1 MATFELSSK
10 KYKNGRRP
18 FTAILYELQPPES
31 VVDDVGTKFNK
42 NGITFLEEYASKQ
55 LDSIKD
61 MSVTVSFIDE
71 DRTMISDHGDTGI
84 EDGLPV
90 FENATTVGHFTKGY
104 IDNVEINGEN
114 KRCVLGKGFI
124 DEMRYKSFVE
134 TLETEINNGNSVEG
148 SIEIYR
154 SEGNENI
161 IYKKGWMPQGRIP
174 TEYIHSGWA
183 MVLNPADVN
192 STLLELNS
200 KNQNKEEI
208 AMNEKEMRE
217 LIASVITETNSR
229 NDELNATIAELNST
243 ITERDNTIVELNA
256 SVEQL
261 QATIDKLEADHKTY
275 GEEKEILEKELA
287 KAKVA
292 EKLAELDSTLGEFNE
307 EEKKCAEEDIDKLK
321 DYINACKNKDELNN
335 VSSEINS
342 IKSKI
347 CMNIVETQKKAVA
360 DAKIA
365 EQNSANNTE
374 LDIFSE
380 VNSTE
385 DDIDNNINIF

>member
-1 MATFELSSK
+1 MAIFELSSK

-18 FTAILYELQPPES
+18 FTAILYELQPPDS
-31 VVDDVGTKFNK
+31 VVNDIGTKFNK

-71 DRTMISDHGDTGI
+71 DRTMISDHGDTGV
-84 EDGLPV
+84 EDGLPI
-90 FENATTVGHFTKGY
+90 FDNATTVGHFTKGY
-104 IDNVEINGEN
+104 IDSVEINGET

-134 TLETEINNGNSVEG
+134 TLESEINSGHSVDG

-161 IYKKGWMPQGRIP
+161 VYKKGWIPEGRIP

-200 KNQNKEEI
+200 KKQNKEEI
-208 AMNEKEMRE
+208 VMNEKEMRD
-217 LIASVITETNSR
+217 LIVATIVETNDK
-229 NDELNATIAELNST
+229 NNELSAKINELNST
-243 ITERDNTIVELNA
+243 IADKDTQIADLNAKVEANATADAEKDAKIEELN
-256 SVEQL
+256 
-261 QATIDKLEADHKTY
+261 
-275 GEEKEILEKELA
+275 G
-287 KAKVA
+287 KVA
-292 EKLAELDSTLGEFNE
+292 ELEAKLDECKKAEQNSALDKALEAFTETE
-307 EEKKCAEEDIDKLK
+307 QKYAE
-321 DYINACKNKDELNN
+321 
-335 VSSEINS
+335 SEINAFRE
-342 IKSKI
+342 
-347 CMNIVETQKKAVA
+347 NPIVGDLDVVINAINAGIGKAVKAAEA

-365 EQNSANNTE
+365 EQNAKKE
-374 LDIFSE
+374 DADLDIFSE
-380 VNSTE
+380 VNSAE
-385 DDIDNNINIF
+385 DESNEDVNIF

>member
-1 MATFELSSK
+1 MAIFELSSK

-18 FTAILYELQPPES
+18 FTAILYELQPPDS
-31 VVDDVGTKFNK
+31 VVNDIGTKFNK

-71 DRTMISDHGDTGI
+71 DRTMISDHGDTGV
-84 EDGLPV
+84 EDGLPI
-90 FENATTVGHFTKGY
+90 FDNATTVGHFTKGY
-104 IDNVEINGEN
+104 IDSVEINGET

-134 TLETEINNGNSVEG
+134 TLESEINSGHSVDG

-161 IYKKGWMPQGRIP
+161 VYKKGWIPEGRIP

-200 KNQNKEEI
+200 KKQNKEEKQ
-208 AMNEKEMRE
+208 MDEKTMRDV
-217 LIASVITETNSR
+217 IVNAITETNSK
-229 NDELNATIAELNST
+229 NSELNAKIDELNSAIADKDTQITELNEKVEANKTSDSDKDAK
-243 ITERDNTIVELNA
+243 IEELN
-256 SVEQL
+256 
-261 QATIDKLEADHKTY
+261 
-275 GEEKEILEKELA
+275 G
-287 KAKVA
+287 KVA
-292 EKLAELDSTLGEFNE
+292 ELEAKLDEC
-307 EEKKCAEEDIDKLK
+307 KK
-321 DYINACKNKDELNN
+321 
-335 VSSEINS
+335 
-342 IKSKI
+342 
-347 CMNIVETQKKAVA
+347 
-360 DAKIA
+360 A
-365 EQNSANNTE
+365 EQNSALDKALEAFTETEQKYAESEINAFRENPIAGNVDVVVNAINAGIGKAVKAAEADAKVAEQNSVNNETE

-380 VNSTE
+380 ISSAE
-385 DDIDNNINIF
+385 DVDEDVNIF

>member
-1 MATFELSSK
+1 MAIFELSSK

-18 FTAILYELQPPES
+18 FTAILYELQPPDS

-71 DRTMISDHGDTGI
+71 ERTMISDHGNTGI

-104 IDNVEINGEN
+104 IDNVEINGET

-124 DEMRYKSFVE
+124 DEMRYKPFVE
-134 TLETEINNGNSVEG
+134 TLESEINNGNSVDG

-161 IYKKGWMPQGRIP
+161 VYKKGWIPKGRIP

-200 KNQNKEEI
+200 KNQNKEEQQT
-208 AMNEKEMRE
+208 MGEKEMRD
-217 LIASVITETNSR
+217 LIVSTITEVNSK
-229 NDELNATIAELNST
+229 NDELNAKIEELNST
-243 ITERDNTIVELNA
+243 IANKDAQITELNEK
-256 SVEQL
+256 VEANVQSD
-261 QATIDKLEADHKTY
+261 ADKDAKIEELNGRVSELESKLNECKKSEQNAALDKALEAFTETEQKY
-275 GEEKEILEKELA
+275 
-287 KAKVA
+287 A
-292 EKLAELDSTLGEFNE
+292 E
-307 EEKKCAEEDIDKLK
+307 
-321 DYINACKNKDELNN
+321 
-335 VSSEINS
+335 SEINAFRE
-342 IKSKI
+342 
-347 CMNIVETQKKAVA
+347 NPIVGNVDVVVNAINAGIGKAVKAAEA
-360 DAKIA
+360 DAKVA
-365 EQNSANNTE
+365 EQNSAKDNAD

-380 VNSTE
+380 VNSSGENTS
-385 DDIDNNINIF
+385 DDVDIF

>member
-1 MATFELSSK
+1 MAIFELSSK

-18 FTAILYELQPPES
+18 FTAILYELQPPDS
-31 VVDDVGTKFNK
+31 VVNDIGTKFNK

-71 DRTMISDHGDTGI
+71 DRTMISDHGDTGV
-84 EDGLPV
+84 EDGLPI
-90 FENATTVGHFTKGY
+90 FDNATTVGHFTKGY
-104 IDNVEINGEN
+104 IDSVEINGET

-134 TLETEINNGNSVEG
+134 TLESEINSGHSVDG

-161 IYKKGWMPQGRIP
+161 VYKKGWIPEGRIP

-200 KNQNKEEI
+200 KKQNKEEI
-208 AMNEKEMRE
+208 VMNEKEMRD
-217 LIASVITETNSR
+217 LIVATIVETNDK
-229 NDELNATIAELNST
+229 NNELSAKINELNST
-243 ITERDNTIVELNA
+243 IADKDTQIADLNAKVEANATADAEKDAKIEELN
-256 SVEQL
+256 
-261 QATIDKLEADHKTY
+261 
-275 GEEKEILEKELA
+275 G
-287 KAKVA
+287 KVA
-292 EKLAELDSTLGEFNE
+292 ELEVKLDECKKAEQNSALDKALEAFTETE
-307 EEKKCAEEDIDKLK
+307 QKYAE
-321 DYINACKNKDELNN
+321 
-335 VSSEINS
+335 SEINAFRENP
-342 IKSKI
+342 IAGNVDVVVNAI
-347 CMNIVETQKKAVA
+347 NAGIGKAVKAAEA
-360 DAKIA
+360 DAKVA
-365 EQNSANNTE
+365 EQNSANNETE

-380 VNSTE
+380 ISSAE
-385 DDIDNNINIF
+385 DVDEDVNIF

>member
-1 MATFELSSK
+1 MALFELSNK

-18 FTAILYELQPPES
+18 FTAILYELQPPDS

-71 DRTMISDHGDTGI
+71 ERTMISDHGNTGI

-104 IDNVEINGEN
+104 IDNVEINGET

-124 DEMRYKSFVE
+124 DEMRYKPFVE
-134 TLETEINNGNSVEG
+134 TLESEINNGNSVDG

-161 IYKKGWMPQGRIP
+161 VYKKGWIPKGRIP

-200 KNQNKEEI
+200 KE
-208 AMNEKEMRE
+208 
-217 LIASVITETNSR
+217 
-229 NDELNATIAELNST
+229 
-243 ITERDNTIVELNA
+243 
-256 SVEQL
+256 
-261 QATIDKLEADHKTY
+261 
-275 GEEKEILEKELA
+275 
-287 KAKVA
+287 
-292 EKLAELDSTLGEFNE
+292 
-307 EEKKCAEEDIDKLK
+307 
-321 DYINACKNKDELNN
+321 
-335 VSSEINS
+335 
-342 IKSKI
+342 
-347 CMNIVETQKKAVA
+347 QKK
-360 DAKIA
+360 
-365 EQNSANNTE
+365 
-374 LDIFSE
+374 
-380 VNSTE
+380 E
-385 DDIDNNINIF
+385 D

>member
-61 MSVTVSFIDE
+61 MSVTVSFIDD

-217 LIASVITETNSR
+217 LITSVITETNSR

-243 ITERDNTIVELNA
+243 IAERDNTIVELNA

-385 DDIDNNINIF
+385 DDADNNINIF

>member
-1 MATFELSSK
+1 MALFELSNK

-18 FTAILYELQPPES
+18 FTAILYELQPPDS
-31 VVDDVGTKFNK
+31 VVNDVGTKFNK

-71 DRTMISDHGDTGI
+71 ERTMISDHGDTGI

-104 IDNVEINGEN
+104 IDDVEINGET

-124 DEMRYKSFVE
+124 DEMRYKPFVE
-134 TLETEINNGNSVEG
+134 TLETEINNGNSVDG

-161 IYKKGWMPQGRIP
+161 VYKKGWIPKGRIP

-200 KNQNKEEI
+200 KEQKKEDSE
-208 AMNEKEMRE
+208 MDEKTMRE
-217 LIASVITETNSR
+217 VIVSAITETNSK
-229 NDELNATIAELNST
+229 NDELTKTINELNST
-243 ITERDNTIVELNA
+243 IADKDTQIADLNAKVEANAATDADKDATIEELN
-256 SVEQL
+256 SRITE
-261 QATIDKLEADHKTY
+261 LEA
-275 GEEKEILEKELA
+275 
-287 KAKVA
+287 
-292 EKLAELDSTLGEFNE
+292 KLDEC
-307 EEKKCAEEDIDKLK
+307 KK
-321 DYINACKNKDELNN
+321 
-335 VSSEINS
+335 
-342 IKSKI
+342 
-347 CMNIVETQKKAVA
+347 
-360 DAKIA
+360 A
-365 EQNSANNTE
+365 EQNSALDKALEDFTE
-374 LDIFSE
+374 AEQKYAESEINAFREDPIAGNVDVVVNAINAGIGKAVKAAEADAKVAEQNSAKDDTDLDIFSE
-380 VNSTE
+380 VNSVE
-385 DDIDNNINIF
+385 DESIEDVNIF

>member
-1 MATFELSSK
+1 MALFELSNK

-18 FTAILYELQPPES
+18 FTAILYELQPPDS

-71 DRTMISDHGDTGI
+71 ERTMISDHGDTGI

-104 IDNVEINGEN
+104 IDNVEINGET

-124 DEMRYKSFVE
+124 DEMRYKPFVE
-134 TLETEINNGNSVEG
+134 TLETEINNGNSVDG

-161 IYKKGWMPQGRIP
+161 VYKKGWMPKGRIP

-200 KNQNKEEI
+200 KEQKKEEI
-208 AMNEKEMRE
+208 VMNEKEMRD
-217 LIASVITETNSR
+217 LIVGTIVETNDK
-229 NDELNATIAELNST
+229 NNELGAKINELNST
-243 ITERDNTIVELNA
+243 IADKDTQIADLNAKVEANATADADKDAKIEELN
-256 SVEQL
+256 S
-261 QATIDKLEADHKTY
+261 
-275 GEEKEILEKELA
+275 
-287 KAKVA
+287 KVA
-292 EKLAELDSTLGEFNE
+292 ELEAKLDEC
-307 EEKKCAEEDIDKLK
+307 KK
-321 DYINACKNKDELNN
+321 
-335 VSSEINS
+335 
-342 IKSKI
+342 
-347 CMNIVETQKKAVA
+347 
-360 DAKIA
+360 A
-365 EQNSANNTE
+365 EQNSALDKALEAFTE
-374 LDIFSE
+374 TEQKYAESEINAFRENPIAGNVDVVVNAINAGIGKAVKAAEADAKVAEQNSAKDDADLDIFSE
-380 VNSTE
+380 VNSVE
-385 DDIDNNINIF
+385 DTDDSDVNIF

>member
-1 MATFELSSK
+1 MALFELSNK

-18 FTAILYELQPPES
+18 FTAILYELQPPDS

-71 DRTMISDHGDTGI
+71 ERTMISDHGNTGI

-104 IDNVEINGEN
+104 IDNVEINGET

-124 DEMRYKSFVE
+124 DEMRYKPFVE
-134 TLETEINNGNSVEG
+134 TLETEINNGNSVDG

-161 IYKKGWMPQGRIP
+161 VYKKGWMPKGRIP

-200 KNQNKEEI
+200 KEQKKEDSE
-208 AMNEKEMRE
+208 MDEKTMRDV
-217 LIASVITETNSR
+217 IVSAITETNSK
-229 NDELNATIAELNST
+229 NDELTKTINELNST
-243 ITERDNTIVELNA
+243 IADKDTQIADLNAKVEANATADADKDAKIEELN
-256 SVEQL
+256 
-261 QATIDKLEADHKTY
+261 
-275 GEEKEILEKELA
+275 G
-287 KAKVA
+287 KVA
-292 EKLAELDSTLGEFNE
+292 ELEAKLDECKKAEQNSALDKALEAFTETE
-307 EEKKCAEEDIDKLK
+307 QKYAE
-321 DYINACKNKDELNN
+321 
-335 VSSEINS
+335 SEINAFRENPIAGNVDVVVNAINAGIGRA
-342 IKSKI
+342 IKAA
-347 CMNIVETQKKAVA
+347 EA
-360 DAKIA
+360 DAKVA
-365 EQNSANNTE
+365 EQNSANNETE

-380 VNSTE
+380 INSVE
-385 DDIDNNINIF
+385 DAEDNDVNIF

>member
-1 MATFELSSK
+1 MAIFELSSK

-18 FTAILYELQPPES
+18 FTAILYELQPPDS
-31 VVDDVGTKFNK
+31 VVNDIGTKFNK

-71 DRTMISDHGDTGI
+71 DRTMISDHGDTGV
-84 EDGLPV
+84 EDGLPI
-90 FENATTVGHFTKGY
+90 FDNATTVGHFTKGY
-104 IDNVEINGEN
+104 IDSIEINGET

-134 TLETEINNGNSVEG
+134 TLESEINSGNSVDG

-161 IYKKGWMPQGRIP
+161 VYKKGWIPEGRIP

-200 KNQNKEEI
+200 KNQNKEEQKN
-208 AMNEKEMRE
+208 MGEKEMRE
-217 LIASVITETNSR
+217 LITSVITETNSK
-229 NDELNATIAELNST
+229 NDELNTKIEELNST
-243 ITERDNTIVELNA
+243 IESKDAEIKELN
-256 SVEQL
+256 
-261 QATIDKLEADHKTY
+261 DKVNANADADKEKDEKI
-275 GEEKEILEKELA
+275 EELTKKNEELEKELNECK
-287 KAKVA
+287 KAEQNSALDKALEAFTETEQKYA
-292 EKLAELDSTLGEFNE
+292 E
-307 EEKKCAEEDIDKLK
+307 
-321 DYINACKNKDELNN
+321 
-335 VSSEINS
+335 SEINAFRENP
-342 IKSKI
+342 IAG
-347 CMNIVETQKKAVA
+347 NVDVIVNAINAGIGKAVKAAEA
-360 DAKIA
+360 DAKVA
-365 EQNSANNTE
+365 EQNSANNETE

-380 VNSTE
+380 INSAE
-385 DDIDNNINIF
+385 DAEDNDVNIF

>member
-61 MSVTVSFIDE
+61 MSVTVSFIDD

-217 LIASVITETNSR
+217 LITSVITETNSR

-243 ITERDNTIVELNA
+243 IAERDNTIVELNA

-261 QATIDKLEADHKTY
+261 QATIDKMEADHRTY
-275 GEEKEILEKELA
+275 WEEREILEKELA

-292 EKLAELDSTLGEFNE
+292 EKLSELDSALSEFNE
-307 EEKKCAEEDIDKLK
+307 EEKKCAEDDIDKLK
-321 DYINACKNKDELNN
+321 EDINACEKREELNDI
-335 VSSEINS
+335 STEINS

-347 CMNIVETQKKAVA
+347 CMNIVAAQKRA
-360 DAKIA
+360 DAKVA
-365 EQNSANNTE
+365 EQNAANNDME

-380 VNSTE
+380 INSTE
-385 DDIDNNINIF
+385 NDVNDDINIF

>member
-385 DDIDNNINIF
+385 DDTDNNINIF

>member
-1 MATFELSSK
+1 MALFELSNK

-18 FTAILYELQPPES
+18 FTAILYELQPPDS
-31 VVDDVGTKFNK
+31 VIDDVGTKFNK

-71 DRTMISDHGDTGI
+71 ERTMISDHGDTGI

-104 IDNVEINGEN
+104 IDNVEINGET

-124 DEMRYKSFVE
+124 DEMRYKPFVE
-134 TLETEINNGNSVEG
+134 TLETEINNGNSVDG

-161 IYKKGWMPQGRIP
+161 VYKKGWMPKGRIP

-200 KNQNKEEI
+200 KEQKKEEI
-208 AMNEKEMRE
+208 VMNEKEMRE
-217 LIASVITETNSR
+217 LITSVITETNSK
-229 NDELNATIAELNST
+229 NDELTKTINELNST
-243 ITERDNTIVELNA
+243 IADKDTQIADLNAKVEANATADADKDAKIEELN
-256 SVEQL
+256 
-261 QATIDKLEADHKTY
+261 
-275 GEEKEILEKELA
+275 G
-287 KAKVA
+287 KVA
-292 EKLAELDSTLGEFNE
+292 ELEAELDEC
-307 EEKKCAEEDIDKLK
+307 KK
-321 DYINACKNKDELNN
+321 
-335 VSSEINS
+335 
-342 IKSKI
+342 
-347 CMNIVETQKKAVA
+347 
-360 DAKIA
+360 A
-365 EQNSANNTE
+365 EQNSALDKALEAFTE
-374 LDIFSE
+374 TEQKYAESEINAFRENPIAGNVDVVVNAINAGIGKAVKAAEADAKVAEQNSAKDDADLDIFSE
-380 VNSTE
+380 VNSVE
-385 DDIDNNINIF
+385 DTDDSDVNIF